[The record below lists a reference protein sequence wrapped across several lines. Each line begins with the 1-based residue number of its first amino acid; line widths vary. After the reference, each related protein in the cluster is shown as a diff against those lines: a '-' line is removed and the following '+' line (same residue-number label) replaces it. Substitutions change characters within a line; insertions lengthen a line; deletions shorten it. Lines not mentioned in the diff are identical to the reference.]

1 MISLQNDYSEGA
13 HPSILTLLTQTN
25 LEQSAGYGEDAY
37 CLQAASYIKQYL
49 QAPQAAIHFVSG
61 GTQSN
66 TVIIKSMLRP
76 HEAVIAAQS
85 GHIAVHETGAI
96 EATGHKVITMPVA
109 NNGKL
114 TPDAVRAAVSSHT
127 DEHMVKP
134 RMVYISQTTEIG
146 SVYSVAE
153 LRALRACCDELGL
166 YLHIDGAR
174 LGAALA
180 ANSELSLAIIA
191 EVADVFYIGG
201 TKNGALLGEAIVI
214 VNPDLQADFRY
225 GMKQHGALL
234 AKGRILGVQFVG
246 LFAENV
252 FFECAAHAHEQAMV
266 LAQGLRDLGCGF
278 LTEPQS
284 NQIFPILPN
293 TVITALL
300 EQFAFYHWQDINDT
314 DSAVRLVTSWATEPD
329 NVKAF
334 LRVAAELLP

>member
-13 HPSILTLLTQTN
+13 HPRILTLLTQTN

-37 CLQAASYIKQYL
+37 CLQAAAYIKQHL

-66 TVIIKSMLRP
+66 TVIIKSILRP

-85 GHIAVHETGAI
+85 GHIATHETGAI
-96 EATGHKVITMPVA
+96 EATGHKVIAMPVG

-114 TPDAVRAAVSSHT
+114 TPANIVAAVTMHT

-180 ANSELSLAIIA
+180 ANSELSLAIMA

-252 FFECAAHAHEQAMV
+252 FFDCAAHAHEQAML

-314 DSAVRLVTSWATEPD
+314 NSAVRLVTSWATEPD

>member
-13 HPSILTLLTQTN
+13 HPHILTLLSETN
-25 LEQSAGYGEDAY
+25 RVQSAGYGEDAY
-37 CLQAASYIKQYL
+37 CLQAAAYIKQHL
-49 QAPQAAIHFVSG
+49 HAPQAAIHFVSG

-96 EATGHKVITMPVA
+96 EATGHKVITMPVG
-109 NNGKL
+109 NHGKL
-114 TPDAVRAAVSSHT
+114 TPDAVRAAVTTHT

-153 LRALRACCDELGL
+153 LRTLRACCDELGL

-180 ANSELSLAIIA
+180 ANSELSLAIMA

-266 LAQGLRDLGCGF
+266 LAQGLRELGCGF

-293 TVITALL
+293 TVIVALQ
-300 EQFAFYHWQDINDT
+300 EKFAFYHWQDINEN
-314 DSAVRLVTSWATEPD
+314 DSAIRLVTSWATEPE
-329 NVKAF
+329 NVNEF
-334 LRVAAELLP
+334 LRVATELLR